1 MGEGRVNA
9 VAYRKPIFRCISSP
23 FPEHEKE
30 CGITEQTGTIGIG
43 GIIYYRLWN
52 LMIDCRVISGI
63 IIIYLQPLN
72 ALLKAAEDKSNL
84 SGGYE
89 YGKVEMHGMRLYS

>member
-1 MGEGRVNA
+1 
-9 VAYRKPIFRCISSP
+9 
-23 FPEHEKE
+23 
-30 CGITEQTGTIGIG
+30 
-43 GIIYYRLWN
+43 
-52 LMIDCRVISGI
+52 MIDCRGISGI
-63 IIIYLQPLN
+63 MIIYLQPLN

>member
-9 VAYRKPIFRCISSP
+9 VAYRKPIFRCISSA
-23 FPEHEKE
+23 F
-30 CGITEQTGTIGIG
+30 QYTIKMRNYRTDGYHRMG
-43 GIIYYRLWN
+43 CIIYYHLWN
-52 LMIDCRVISGI
+52 LMIDCRGISGI

>member
-1 MGEGRVNA
+1 M
-9 VAYRKPIFRCISSP
+9 
-23 FPEHEKE
+23 
-30 CGITEQTGTIGIG
+30 
-43 GIIYYRLWN
+43 WN